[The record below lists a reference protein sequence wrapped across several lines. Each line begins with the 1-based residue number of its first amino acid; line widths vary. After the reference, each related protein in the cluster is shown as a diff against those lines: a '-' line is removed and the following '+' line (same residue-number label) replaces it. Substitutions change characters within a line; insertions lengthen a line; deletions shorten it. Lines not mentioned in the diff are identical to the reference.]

1 MNNEQATGDFS
12 IIRLD
17 GRDFHV
23 LAEDMNLER
32 PFDLEFALCFVKAG
46 EAVFKNKI
54 RPLFAY
60 LVSDEINFVYSEE
73 AILCHLDRISSSL
86 SAQVSLV
93 FHNAIGHPSGRKM
106 PLFDWNTF
114 RADRSGVLVYLTERQ
129 EWTYLNFLRA
139 YAFWIKISSGLT
151 SIQARKSLQSLDSPA
166 LEDLIHSSG
175 IDLDELPLWQHRGI
189 LITQRTGSAPFER
202 KPSDICELAVDL
214 KPSLF
219 KSREGQLYLHNI
231 LGQ

>member
-1 MNNEQATGDFS
+1 MSNEQANGDFS

-23 LAEDMNLER
+23 LTKDMDLKR

-46 EAVFKNKI
+46 KAVFKNKK

-73 AILCHLDRISSSL
+73 VILGHLESISRSL

-93 FHNAIGHPSGRKM
+93 FHNAIGHPPERKM
-106 PLFDWNTF
+106 PLFDWNAF
-114 RADRSGVLVYLTERQ
+114 RTDRAGVLLYLTERQ

-151 SIQARKSLQSLDSPA
+151 SIQARKSLQYLGSPA
-166 LEDLIHSSG
+166 LEELIHSSC
-175 IDLDELPLWQHRGI
+175 IDIEELPLWQHRGI
-189 LITQRTGSAPFER
+189 FIRQKRGSAPSES
-202 KPSDICELAVDL
+202 KPSNICELAVDL
-214 KPSLF
+214 EPSLF
-219 KSREGQLYLHNI
+219 KSQEGKLYLLNV
-231 LGQ
+231 LDR